1 MPRNSILAKIG
12 AVISDGISSRKR
24 KDYLHI

>member
-1 MPRNSILAKIG
+1 MPTNSILAKIG
-12 AVISDGISSRKR
+12 AVISDGISIRKR